1 MNNGKGKSI
10 DIKTQIENIRTKTLN
25 QLLSE
30 GWQDLTHPEMAYW
43 TTSRDIYN
51 PETGLKVRYD
61 KGVEGADGFEGGK

>member
-30 GWQDLTHPEMAYW
+30 GWQDLTHPEMAY
-43 TTSRDIYN
+43 
-51 PETGLKVRYD
+51 
-61 KGVEGADGFEGGK
+61 